1 MNKIQDIINLH
12 SYSLNEFQKN
22 KYFME
27 ALSGLTMHH
36 YKNSKEYKMIVSKL
50 NYKINKLNKVE
61 KIPYLPVRLFK
72 NFNFLSIKHKDIFK
86 TLVSSGTSSSGV
98 SKIYLDKNNSFNQI
112 KVLKKIVQDSL
123 GIERVPMLIIERER
137 NKLDRSNFNASIA
150 AINGFSIFSSER
162 VYALD
167 QNKDVNYNF
176 INSFLEKNKNN
187 KFLIFGFTDK
197 IYEYLIN
204 KISINKLSFKNFE
217 KGILIHGGGWK
228 KLEKYK
234 IQNKEFKLKLKNKF
248 KIKNIFNY
256 YGMVEQTGS
265 IFIECSCGY
274 FITSNFSDII
284 IRDENFNVLSAG
296 KKGFVQLLSL
306 LPTSYPG
313 HSLLTEDIGEIID
326 KKNCKCLING
336 KRFLI
341 HGRAPKAELRGCS
354 NI

>member
-1 MNKIQDIINLH
+1 MNKIQDIINQH

-50 NYKINKLNKVE
+50 SYKINKLNKVE

-167 QNKDVNYNF
+167 QNKDVNYNS

-234 IQNKEFKLKLKNKF
+234 IQNKKFKLKLKNKF

>member
-86 TLVSSGTSSSGV
+86 TLVSSGTSISGV

-167 QNKDVNYNF
+167 QNKDVNYNS

>member
-12 SYSLNEFQKN
+12 SYSLSEFQKN
-22 KYFME
+22 KYFMQ
-27 ALSGLTMHH
+27 ALSSLTMHH

-50 NYKINKLNKVE
+50 DYKINKLNKVE

-72 NFNFLSIKHKDIFK
+72 KFNFLSIKHKDIFK
-86 TLVSSGTSSSGV
+86 TLVSSGTTSSDV

-112 KVLKKIVQDSL
+112 KVLKRIVQDSL
-123 GIERVPMLIIERER
+123 GIERVPMLIIEKER
-137 NKLDRSNFNASIA
+137 NNLDRSNFNASIA

-167 QNKDVNYNF
+167 QKRNVNYNS

-197 IYEYLIN
+197 IYEYLIK
-204 KISINKLSFKNFE
+204 KISINKLAFKNFE

-234 IQNKEFKLKLKNKF
+234 IQNKEFKSKLRSKF
-248 KIKNIFNY
+248 KIKNVFNY

-274 FITSNFSDII
+274 FVTSNFSDII

-326 KKNCKCLING
+326 KKKCKCLING

>member
-12 SYSLNEFQKN
+12 SYSLNEFKKN

-167 QNKDVNYNF
+167 QNKDVNYNS

-234 IQNKEFKLKLKNKF
+234 IQNNEFKLKLKNKF
-248 KIKNIFNY
+248 KINNIFNY

-313 HSLLTEDIGEIID
+313 HSILTEDIGEIID

>member
-1 MNKIQDIINLH
+1 MNKIQDIINQH

>member
-61 KIPYLPVRLFK
+61 KIPYLPVRLFN
-72 NFNFLSIKHKDIFK
+72 NFNFLSIKHNDIFK

-167 QNKDVNYNF
+167 QNKDVNYNS

-204 KISINKLSFKNFE
+204 KISIDKLSFKNFE